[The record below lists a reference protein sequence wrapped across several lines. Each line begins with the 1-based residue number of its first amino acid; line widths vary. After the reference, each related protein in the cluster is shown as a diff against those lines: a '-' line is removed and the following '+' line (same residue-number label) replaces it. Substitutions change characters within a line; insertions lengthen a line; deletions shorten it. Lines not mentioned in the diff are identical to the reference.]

1 MRRSTQRSI
10 EERNSIRDRGEES
23 PSSPKR
29 MGTRENAMNG
39 IVSYAAL
46 IIFVSAFGVSW
57 GFAMGGGDL
66 SPEESPYAI
75 LAPSIVAPSV
85 MIDGRAAYTNGN
97 ESRAP
102 DHGPADACSCSW
114 RRPKG
119 RRCR

>member
-1 MRRSTQRSI
+1 
-10 EERNSIRDRGEES
+10 
-23 PSSPKR
+23 
-29 MGTRENAMNG
+29 MNG

-46 IIFVSAFGVSW
+46 IMFVSAFGVSW

-75 LAPSIVAPSV
+75 LAPSTVAPSV

-97 ESRAP
+97 EALS
-102 DHGPADACSCSW
+102 PAHSPAGACSVFS

>member
-1 MRRSTQRSI
+1 M
-10 EERNSIRDRGEES
+10 
-23 PSSPKR
+23 K
-29 MGTRENAMNG
+29 G

-85 MIDGRAAYTNGN
+85 MIDGRAAYTDGN
-97 ESRAP
+97 ESLAP
-102 DHGPADACSCSW
+102 AHNPARGCAAFS